1 MAERKKILVT
11 GANGQLGSELRALA
25 SAYSDFDFIFTSRQ
39 ELRVEDSDS
48 VNRFFSTH
56 HPDFCINCAAYT
68 AVDKAETEEDEA
80 YLINAAA
87 VGMLAD
93 ACTSYH
99 AKLIHLST
107 DYVFDG
113 SADKPYAEDAPVN
126 PQSAYGRSKLAGE
139 QLAIESR
146 GAIVIRTSWV
156 HSPFGKN
163 FVKTMLRLMQEKP
176 EINVVSDQFGSPTYA
191 ADLADAILRIISSGK
206 WIPGIYH
213 YYNDGIITW
222 HQFAEAIRDLSGSKC
237 RVNAIPTSAYPTPA
251 KRPAYSVLNTEKIRK
266 TFDIIVPGWHT
277 SLVRCYDRIASQA
290 SA

>member
-1 MAERKKILVT
+1 MAERRKILVT

-25 SAYSDFDFIFTSRQ
+25 STYPDFDFIFTSRQ
-39 ELRVEDSDS
+39 ELKIEEWDS

-87 VGMLAD
+87 VGILAE
-93 ACTSYH
+93 ACFNYH
-99 AKLIHLST
+99 VRLIHLST

-113 SADKPYAEDAPVN
+113 SANEPYAEDAPLN

-139 QLAIESR
+139 KLAMESK
-146 GAIVIRTSWV
+146 GAIIIRTSWV
-156 HSPFGKN
+156 HSSFGKN

-176 EINVVSDQFGSPTYA
+176 EINVVNDQFGSPTYA
-191 ADLADAILRIISSGK
+191 ADLADVILRIISSGK

-213 YYNDGIITW
+213 YSNDGIITW
-222 HQFAEAIRDLSGSKC
+222 YDFAVAIRELSGSNC
-237 RVNAIPTSAYPTPA
+237 RVNAIPTAAYPTPA
-251 KRPAYSVLNTEKIRK
+251 KRPAYSALNTEKIKK
-266 TFDIIVPGWHT
+266 TFDIAGRDWQA
-277 SLVRCYDRIASQA
+277 SLARCYARIIGQP